1 MEQVI
6 KPERSLYCP
15 IVVSDLARNNA
26 KVRQHSLREFS
37 HSQDAAYR
45 AFCRAPGRPQTAA
58 FGRVYFETPLTHRS
72 LSLPTSKANLG
83 DCVTASKAIV
93 GGRSDATVKDPY
105 RSQPVYTERRRS
117 KTARRT
123 RRHSEGKSTEEEAAR
138 VSGSERSF
146 EDSFHIKNEE
156 DSSDLIDLYSSSDE
170 RRYYSE
176 SSEETSKISSS
187 LSGIVD
193 RQLIV
198 YHFVDTACSCTADVS
213 RCGDV
218 LMGCKA
224 CNCGKQYSV
233 SFYAVEIQGEGH
245 QSTPGLGNCDS
256 QENKA
261 LWDLLQKQLSLVCY

>member
-1 MEQVI
+1 M
-6 KPERSLYCP
+6 
-15 IVVSDLARNNA
+15 
-26 KVRQHSLREFS
+26 
-37 HSQDAAYR
+37 
-45 AFCRAPGRPQTAA
+45 
-58 FGRVYFETPLTHRS
+58 
-72 LSLPTSKANLG
+72 
-83 DCVTASKAIV
+83 TASKAIV